1 MPPFLPVSGA
11 ILEHPAGTEIAEHCH
26 PHGQLAVVT
35 GGTMAVVSAEG
46 WWLAP
51 PGRGVWVPPGV
62 VHGARYSEASALI
75 QLLLDPNLTRA
86 LPQTCRTIAVSGLLR
101 ELACEAARPAPG
113 DTDQEEVLL
122 IARLIVRQAAQKED
136 GPVLFVP
143 YGRDPRLRRAVGF
156 LVADPGSTLS
166 FPELATQAGASTRTL
181 ARLFVTET
189 GMTFGRWRE
198 HLRVTAAVDRLARGH
213 SITRTALE
221 LGYRSPSAFTTMFT
235 RLLGMPPGRLLRSLR

>member
-1 MPPFLPVSGA
+1 MSPFPPVIGTF
-11 ILEHPAGTEIAEHCH
+11 LEHAAGTEIAEHSH
-26 PHGQLAVVT
+26 PSGQLSVVT
-35 GGTMAVVSAEG
+35 GGTMAVMSAEG

-62 VHGARYSEASALI
+62 THGARYSEASALI
-75 QLLLDPNLTRA
+75 QLLLDPDLTRE
-86 LPQTCRTIAVSGLLR
+86 LPQNCRTIAVSGLLR
-101 ELACEAARPAPG
+101 ELACEAARLPPEAAR
-113 DTDQEEVLL
+113 QEEALL
-122 IARLIVRQAAQKED
+122 MARLIVRQAAQPEE

-143 YGRDPRLRRAVGF
+143 YGRDPRLRRAVEF

-166 FPELATQAGASTRTL
+166 FPELAAQAGASTRTL

-198 HLRVTAAVDRLARGH
+198 HLRIVAAVDRLTRGC
-213 SITRTALE
+213 SITQTALE

-235 RLLGMPPGRLLRSLR
+235 RLLGMPPGRLLKTLR